1 MSKADKRIPV
11 TEERFE
17 ELGDLKAAGQTWDE
31 LLAELVEERKK
42 RRLLRDMNE
51 IREQSEFVPLENTGQ

>member
-51 IREQSEFVPLENTGQ
+51 IREQNEFVPLDDAEQ